1 MKQFIFC
8 LTTIVGLHFSAA
20 AQNFKVAVAKASGDL
35 NKDGIEDLV
44 TVMQDTLHENA
55 PYRLQVSFGKGDEKF
70 TPIVFSDKLIEP
82 QYPDGRDGFR
92 SGNGFDSVE
101 IKKGILLVNIS
112 LLRGYITYKFRYQNG
127 NFELIGYKSSSSDGI
142 GTIYSD
148 DFNLSTGDRI
158 TIRENYET
166 GKIISNEKTKKLVR
180 PLPKLQDIKAF
191 EEQW

>member
-1 MKQFIFC
+1 MS
-8 LTTIVGLHFSAA
+8 VHFSAA

-44 TVMQDTLHENA
+44 TVIQDTLHENA
-55 PYRLQVSFGKGDEKF
+55 PYRLQVSFGKGYGKF
-70 TPIVFSDKLIEP
+70 TPIVSSDQLIEP
-82 QYPDGRDGFR
+82 QYPDGREGYMY
-92 SGNGFDSVE
+92 GNGFDSVE
-101 IKKGILLVNIS
+101 IKKGILMVNIS
-112 LLRGYITYKFRYQNG
+112 LLRGYIIYKFRYQNG

-148 DFNLSTGDRI
+148 DFNLSAGDRI

-191 EEQW
+191 EEEW